1 MKCIFASFLDPHSKH
16 FDIDASGA
24 KIRQLVFKI
33 LYRFNRAAM
42 EELLGYQ
49 EFIDII
55 SKPLNK
61 LNMIELLMNNR
72 KDEAIKQVY
81 IKQLEMLKNICI
93 SESAVI
99 PKILLNY
106 LS

>member
-1 MKCIFASFLDPHSKH
+1 MKWIFASFLDPHSKH
-16 FDIDASGA
+16 FDIDVSGA

-49 EFIDII
+49 EFINII

-72 KDEAIKQVY
+72 KDEVIKQVY